1 MQKETPSEIFALDI
15 GTRKVMGLMAHITPV
30 AGQNLEIEILDAEIR
45 EHPTR
50 SMSAG
55 QIEDVRAVAETTAQ
69 VVDSLSQRLGKRPQE
84 VAIAV
89 AGRNLKTA
97 KGKFVVNCRP
107 DGSPFGKHEIDEAT
121 WKALE
126 EALSKFSPKEEDVRP
141 QYSCVGYVVSKTSI
155 DGEIIQNPL
164 GHYGQEL
171 EVEVLASF
179 LPYRILESQIDV
191 LESLGLSVSSITL
204 EPIAALQAV
213 VSRDLRRL
221 NLALIDVGA
230 GTSDIA
236 FVSQGV
242 IQSFGMVPQAGDSI
256 TEKIADSFL
265 LDFLHAE
272 DIKRNFSIEMKRRDE
287 YSDNV
292 LSPSRV
298 QTIDSSDIFGRNV
311 SIPIKDIQTVINL
324 ALIEFTARIA
334 GAILEASYG
343 KAPQAVLCVGGGSL
357 LPGFTQMLAEAL
369 EISPLKVGVSR
380 PLCEHYIQKQK
391 SNSWGPE
398 TATPLGTLEIAAAN
412 RGLRFKKVFVNG
424 RRTFVLTLGN
434 KHPTIFS
441 ALVAAGIPPKKI
453 FGWPGPSKTFT
464 LNGKF
469 RIFKPHNNPLPEI
482 TLNQR
487 AVSIEEPINEL
498 YSISF
503 KTPTKNQFMDGTVG
517 EAIGFSR
524 TTVLVNG
531 VMREIPLRV
540 FSDGIPIS
548 LNTPIKDRMRL
559 TTLRVP
565 LGDILTPAEKTQ
577 GGWRVN
583 GELASL
589 NRVVQDGDKITLTPI
604 PPLAHLSTGKVLPSS
619 TLSTPNEP
627 SNTKIHG
634 NYFTIPLE
642 TPALNKASKT
652 PLNPGTPELQKIVP
666 AMNQKINIWVN
677 GQAISLDN
685 TPSHAP
691 LLADALRF
699 VEIDTSSASGK
710 KLHILL
716 NGQQAFFTS
725 SLQDGSKIEVFFE

>member
-1 MQKETPSEIFALDI
+1 MQKEIYSEIFALDI
-15 GTRKVMGLMAHITPV
+15 GTRKVMGLIAHVTPT
-30 AGQNLEIEILDAEIR
+30 ADKNIEIEILDVEMR

-55 QIEDVRAVAETTAQ
+55 QIEDVRAVAEITAQ
-69 VVDSLSQRLGKRPQE
+69 VVDSLSERLGKRPQE

-97 KGKFVVNCRP
+97 KGKFIVGCRP
-107 DGSPFGKHEIDEAT
+107 DGTPFGKQEIDEGT

-126 EALSKFSPKEEDVRP
+126 EALSKFSPKEGDARP
-141 QYSCVGYVVSKTSI
+141 QYSCVGYVVSRMSI
-155 DGEIIQNPL
+155 DGEIVQNPL

-179 LPYRILESQIDV
+179 LPYRVLESQIDV
-191 LESLGLSVSSITL
+191 LESLRLSVSSITL

-236 FVSQGV
+236 FVSQGI

-265 LDFLHAE
+265 LNFLRAE
-272 DIKRNFSIEMKRRDE
+272 EVKRKFSLEMKRRE
-287 YSDNV
+287 EASDNLV
-292 LSPSRV
+292 AIAPL
-298 QTIDSSDIFGRNV
+298 QAIESSDIFERKV
-311 SIPIKDIQTVINL
+311 TILIKDIQAVVNSIL
-324 ALIEFTARIA
+324 LEFTARIA
-334 GAILEASYG
+334 GAILEASSG

-369 EISPLKVGVSR
+369 EISAFKVGVSR
-380 PLCEHYIQKQK
+380 PRCERYIQKQT

-398 TATPLGTLEIAAAN
+398 TATPLGTLEIAATN
-412 RGLRFKKVFVNG
+412 RGLRFKKLFVNG
-424 RRTFVLTLGN
+424 RRTFVLTLGE
-434 KHPTIFS
+434 KSPTIFS
-441 ALVAAGIPPKKI
+441 ALVASGQSPKKI

-482 TLNQR
+482 SLNQR
-487 AVSIEEPINEL
+487 AVSIEEPVNEL
-498 YSISF
+498 DSISF
-503 KTPTKNQFMDGTVG
+503 KIPSSNQHLDGTVG

-531 VMREIPLRV
+531 MMREIPLRV
-540 FSDGIPIS
+540 FSDGAPIN
-548 LNTPIKDRMRL
+548 LNAPLKDRMLL

-565 LGDILTPAEKTQ
+565 LGDILTPSEKTQ
-577 GGWRVN
+577 GGWKVN
-583 GELASL
+583 GEASSL
-589 NRVVQDGDKITLTPI
+589 NRVVQDGDKITLMPV
-604 PPLAHLSTGKVLPSS
+604 PPSLNSTTGKIAPLPWRADDHLNP
-619 TLSTPNEP
+619 TTR
-627 SNTKIHG
+627 G
-634 NYFTIPLE
+634 NYFTI
-642 TPALNKASKT
+642 TTQAQA
-652 PLNPGTPELQKIVP
+652 LQKTLP
-666 AMNQKINIWVN
+666 QSTQASNDKKINILVN
-677 GQAISLDN
+677 GQTISLEN
-685 TPSHAP
+685 NPAHAP
-691 LLADALRF
+691 LLADVLKF
-699 VEIDTSSASGK
+699 VQIDASSSAGK
-710 KLHILL
+710 KLYVRL

-725 SLQDGSKIEVFFE
+725 PLENGAQVEVFFE

>member
-1 MQKETPSEIFALDI
+1 MQKETHSEIFALDI
-15 GTRKVMGLMAHITPV
+15 GTRKVMGLIARVTPT
-30 AGQNLEIEILDAEIR
+30 ADKNTEIEILDAEMR

-55 QIEDVRAVAETTAQ
+55 QIEDVRAVAEVTAQ
-69 VVDSLSQRLGKRPQE
+69 VLDSLSERRGKRPQE

-97 KGKFVVNCRP
+97 KGKFVVSCRP
-107 DGSPFGKHEIDEAT
+107 DGSPFGKHEIDEGT

-126 EALSKFSPKEEDVRP
+126 EALSKFTPKETDTRP

-155 DGEIIQNPL
+155 DGEIVQNPL

-171 EVEVLASF
+171 EIEVLASF
-179 LPYRILESQIDV
+179 LPYRVLESQIDV

-213 VSRDLRRL
+213 VNRDLRRL

-236 FVSQGV
+236 FVSQGT
-242 IQSFGMVPQAGDSI
+242 IQSFAMVPQAGDSI

-265 LDFLHAE
+265 LDFLRAE
-272 DIKRNFSIEMKRRDE
+272 DVKRKFSAEMMRRE
-287 YSDNV
+287 ESSDSI
-292 LSPSRV
+292 LAAPPV
-298 QTIDSSDIFGRNV
+298 QTLETSDIFGRKV
-311 SIPIKDIQTVINL
+311 KISLKDIQASVNSVL
-324 ALIEFTARIA
+324 LELTARIA
-334 GAILEASYG
+334 GSILEASYG

-369 EISPLKVGVSR
+369 EISSLKVGISR
-380 PLCEHYIQKQK
+380 PLCDHYVQKEK
-391 SNSWGPE
+391 LNSWGPE
-398 TATPLGTLEIAAAN
+398 AATPLGTLEIAAN
-412 RGLRFKKVFVNG
+412 NKGLRFKKVLVNG
-424 RRTFVLTLGN
+424 RRTFVLTLGG
-434 KHPTIFS
+434 KSPTVFS
-441 ALVAAGIPPKKI
+441 ALVAAGISPKKI

-469 RIFKPHNNPLPEI
+469 RIFKPHNTSLPEI
-482 TLNQR
+482 SLNQR

-498 YSISF
+498 DSIAF
-503 KTPTKNQFMDGTVG
+503 KIPNSQHPEGTVG

-531 VMREIPLRV
+531 IMREIPLRI

-548 LNTPIKDRMRL
+548 LSAPLKDRMRL

-565 LGDILTPAEKTQ
+565 LGDILTPAERNQ

-583 GELASL
+583 GEVASL
-589 NRVVQDGDKITLTPI
+589 SRVVQDGDKITLTPA
-604 PPLAHLSTGKVLPSS
+604 PPLEHPPLGKISPLATWKSHENLPPKLRGSYFSISPKPQESEGIAPLKPPVLLPQQRAPLS
-619 TLSTPNEP
+619 
-627 SNTKIHG
+627 
-634 NYFTIPLE
+634 
-642 TPALNKASKT
+642 SK
-652 PLNPGTPELQKIVP
+652 Q
-666 AMNQKINIWVN
+666 INVWVN
-677 GQAISLDN
+677 GKAISIDN
-685 TPSHAP
+685 NPSHAP

-699 VEIDTSSASGK
+699 VQIDTSSSAGK
-710 KLHILL
+710 KLYVRL

-725 SLQDGSKIEVFFE
+725 PLEDGAKVEVFFE